1 MNEDGTTAWRMR
13 AAQVAAVAR
22 LELKKNFSLR
32 RGIAVYI
39 LAFMQFLI
47 FAAHSIASARGMTH
61 CDGSDDLA
69 MYAGVFQVFFLRLA
83 VFFGCVVIFLNLFR
97 GEVLQKSLHY
107 YFLAPVRREVLVIGK
122 YLSGLIMAALVF
134 AAAAALSYM
143 VQVQHLAL
151 TPNRALTSTA
161 MGQLPAY
168 LGVTVLACA
177 GYGAVFLLLG
187 MLFRNPIIPVIGV
200 LVWESLIIFFPP
212 LLKKISVI
220 FYLESLCPVRVPF
233 DGAAHLFAISANPSP
248 AYVAISGV
256 LLLTAAVV
264 ALASVLVRRMEIRY
278 GSE

>member
-1 MNEDGTTAWRMR
+1 MNGNPAWRLW
-13 AAQVAAVAR
+13 AVQVLAVVR

-39 LAFMQFLI
+39 LAFLQFLI
-47 FAAHSIASARGMTH
+47 FALHSIACARGFAR
-61 CDGSDDLA
+61 CDGTDDLA
-69 MYAGVFQVFFLRLA
+69 MYAGVFQIFFLRLA

-97 GEVLQKSLHY
+97 GEVVQKSLHY
-107 YFLAPVRREVLVIGK
+107 YFLAPVRREVLVVGK
-122 YLSGLIMAALVF
+122 YLSGLVMAALVF
-134 AAAAALSYM
+134 GASAALSYI

-151 TPNRALTSTA
+151 TPNRALAGTA
-161 MGQLPAY
+161 MGHLPAY
-168 LGVTVLACA
+168 VGVTVLACA

-187 MLFRNPIIPVIGV
+187 MLFRNPIVPVIGV

-212 LLKKISVI
+212 LLKKFSVI

-233 DGAAHLFAISANPSP
+233 EGPGHLFAISANPSP

-256 LLLTAAVV
+256 ILLSAAVV
-264 ALASVLVRRMEIRY
+264 AVAGVLVRRMEIRY